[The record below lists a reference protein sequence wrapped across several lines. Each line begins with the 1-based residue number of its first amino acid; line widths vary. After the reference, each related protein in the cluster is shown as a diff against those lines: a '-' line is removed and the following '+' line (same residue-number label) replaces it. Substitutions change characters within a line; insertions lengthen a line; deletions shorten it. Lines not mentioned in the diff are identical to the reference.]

1 MTQVTNNSN
10 LPLSIAVWLA
20 HDDYD
25 HDSRDN
31 HISATSLLKPLKQLI
46 LSSRVPDTYR
56 EDIVGL
62 IPSAM
67 GSSIH
72 NGIENAWVGNY
83 DKNLEKLGYPKRVI
97 QRIRVNPTDEDLKAD
112 PDIIPI
118 YLEVRSE
125 REVDGMIISGKF
137 DFIGDGRIEDFKT
150 TSVYTFMKGTKDE
163 DYISQGSIYRW
174 LNPEKVTRD
183 DMAIQFIFT
192 DWQSSRTREPNYP
205 NMRTVEKKFILNSIA
220 STDAFIK
227 QRVATIKKYWD
238 KPESE
243 LPKCTDEDLWRKP
256 TVYKVYKDANAKR
269 AMSGGVFEQDKRG
282 AERFAREKDAIV
294 KTFPGEIV
302 ACRYC
307 KAFEICEQKQQY
319 LDSGELTLRG

>member
-1 MTQVTNNSN
+1 MQQVTNNSN

-25 HDSRDN
+25 HDSREN

-46 LSSRVPDTYR
+46 LSNRVDN
-56 EDIVGL
+56 EAKDDIVGL

-72 NGIENAWVGNY
+72 NGIEAAWVGSY
-83 DKNLEKLGYPKRVI
+83 AKNLEKLGYPKRVI
-97 QRIRVNPTDEDLKAD
+97 ERIRVNPSAEDLKAN

-125 REVDGMIISGKF
+125 KEIDGFIISGKF
-137 DFIGDGRIEDFKT
+137 DFIGDGRLEDFKT

-163 DYISQGSIYRW
+163 DYINQGSIYRW
-174 LNPEKVTRD
+174 LNPDKVTRD

-192 DWQSSRTREPNYP
+192 DWQGSRTREPNYP
-205 NMRTVEKKFILNSIA
+205 NMRTVEKKFMLNSYQA
-220 STDAFIK
+220 TEAFVRK
-227 QRVATIKKYWD
+227 QLATIKKYWD

-243 LPKCTDEDLWRKP
+243 IPECNDEDLWRKP
-256 TVYKVYKDANAKR
+256 TVYKVYKDEKAKR
-269 AMSGGVFEQDKRG
+269 AMSGGVFDEDKRG
-282 AERFAREKDAIV
+282 AERFAREKGAIV
-294 KTFPGEIV
+294 KTFPGEVV

-307 KAFEICEQKQQY
+307 KAFEICEQKQKY
-319 LDSGELTLRG
+319 LDSGELQLRG

>member
-1 MTQVTNNSN
+1 MQQVTNNSN

-25 HDSRDN
+25 HDSREN

-46 LSSRVPDTYR
+46 LSNRVDN
-56 EDIVGL
+56 EAKDDIVGL

-72 NGIENAWVGNY
+72 NGIEAAWVGSY
-83 DKNLEKLGYPKRVI
+83 AKNLEKLGYPKRVI
-97 QRIRVNPTDEDLKAD
+97 ERIRVNPSAEDLKAN

-125 REVDGMIISGKF
+125 KEIDGFIISGKF
-137 DFIGDGRIEDFKT
+137 DFIGDGRLEDFKT

-163 DYISQGSIYRW
+163 DYINQGSIYRW
-174 LNPEKVTRD
+174 LNPDKVTRD

-192 DWQSSRTREPNYP
+192 DWQGSRTREPNYP
-205 NMRTVEKKFILNSIA
+205 NMRTVEKKFMLNSYQA
-220 STDAFIK
+220 TEAFVRK
-227 QRVATIKKYWD
+227 QLATIKKYWD

-243 LPKCTDEDLWRKP
+243 IPECNDDDLWRKP
-256 TVYKVYKDANAKR
+256 TVYKVYKDEKAKR
-269 AMSGGVFEQDKRG
+269 AMSGGVFDEDKRG
-282 AERFAREKDAIV
+282 AERFAREKGAIV
-294 KTFPGEIV
+294 KTFPGEVV

-307 KAFEICEQKQQY
+307 KAFEICEQKQKY
-319 LDSGELTLRG
+319 LDSGELQLRG

>member
-1 MTQVTNNSN
+1 
-10 LPLSIAVWLA
+10 
-20 HDDYD
+20 
-25 HDSRDN
+25 
-31 HISATSLLKPLKQLI
+31 
-46 LSSRVPDTYR
+46 
-56 EDIVGL
+56 
-62 IPSAM
+62 M

-72 NGIENAWVGNY
+72 NGIEHAWVGNY
-83 DKNLEKLGYPKRVI
+83 AKNLEKLGYPKRVI
-97 QRIRVNPTDEDLKAD
+97 ERIRVNPTDEDLKAD

-174 LNPEKVTRD
+174 LNPDKVTRD

-220 STDAFIK
+220 STDTFIK

-243 LPKCTDEDLWRKP
+243 LPECTDEDLWRKP
-256 TVYKVYKDANAKR
+256 TVYKVYKNADAKR

>member
-1 MTQVTNNSN
+1 MQQVTNNSN

-25 HDSRDN
+25 HDSREN

-46 LSSRVPDTYR
+46 LSNRVDN
-56 EDIVGL
+56 EAKDDIVGL

-72 NGIENAWVGNY
+72 NGIEAAWVGSY
-83 DKNLEKLGYPKRVI
+83 AKNLEKLGYPKRVI
-97 QRIRVNPTDEDLKAD
+97 ERIRVNPSAEDLKAD

-125 REVDGMIISGKF
+125 KEIDGFIISGKF
-137 DFIGDGRIEDFKT
+137 DFIGDGRLEDFKT

-163 DYISQGSIYRW
+163 DYINQGSIYRW
-174 LNPEKVTRD
+174 LNPDKVTRD

-192 DWQSSRTREPNYP
+192 DWQGSRTREPNYP
-205 NMRTVEKKFILNSIA
+205 NMRTVEKKFMLNSYQA
-220 STDAFIK
+220 TEAFVRK
-227 QRVATIKKYWD
+227 QLATIKKYWD

-243 LPKCTDEDLWRKP
+243 IPECNDDDLWRKP
-256 TVYKVYKDANAKR
+256 TVYKVYKDEKAKR
-269 AMSGGVFEQDKRG
+269 AMSGGVFDEDKRG
-282 AERFAREKDAIV
+282 AERFAREKGAIV
-294 KTFPGEIV
+294 KTFPGEVV

-307 KAFEICEQKQQY
+307 KAFEICEQKQKY
-319 LDSGELTLRG
+319 LDSGELQLRG

>member
-1 MTQVTNNSN
+1 MQTVTNNSN

-25 HDSRDN
+25 HDSREN

-46 LSSRVPDTYR
+46 LSNRVDNEAK

-72 NGIENAWVGNY
+72 NGIESAWVGSY
-83 DKNLEKLGYPKRVI
+83 AKNLEKLGYPKRVI
-97 QRIRVNPTDEDLKAD
+97 QRIRVNPSDEDLKAN

-125 REVDGMIISGKF
+125 REVDGFIISGKF
-137 DFIGDGRIEDFKT
+137 DFIGDGRLEDFKT
-150 TSVYTFMKGTKDE
+150 TSVYTYMKGTKDE
-163 DYISQGSIYRW
+163 DYINQGSIYRW
-174 LNPEKVTRD
+174 LNPDKVTRD

-192 DWQSSRTREPNYP
+192 DWQGSRTREPNYP
-205 NMRTVEKKFILNSIA
+205 NMRTVEKKFMLNSIQ
-220 STDAFIK
+220 STDAFV
-227 QRVATIKKYWD
+227 RTRLATIKKYWD

-243 LPKCTDEDLWRKP
+243 IPECTDEDLWRKP
-256 TVYKVYKDANAKR
+256 TVYKVYKDENAKR
-269 AMSGGVFEQDKRG
+269 AMSGGVFEEDKRG
-282 AERFAREKDAIV
+282 AERLAREKGAIV
-294 KTFPGEIV
+294 KTFPGEVV

-307 KAFEICEQKQQY
+307 KAFDICEQKQKY
-319 LDSGELTLRG
+319 LDSGELQLRG

>member
-1 MTQVTNNSN
+1 MQQVTNNSN

-25 HDSRDN
+25 HDSREN

-46 LSSRVPDTYR
+46 LSNRVDN
-56 EDIVGL
+56 EAKDDIVGL

-72 NGIENAWVGNY
+72 NGIEAAWVGSY
-83 DKNLEKLGYPKRVI
+83 AKNLEKLGYPKRVI
-97 QRIRVNPTDEDLKAD
+97 ERIRVNPSSEDLKAD

-125 REVDGMIISGKF
+125 KEIDGFIISGKF
-137 DFIGDGRIEDFKT
+137 DFIGDGRLEDFKT

-163 DYISQGSIYRW
+163 DYINQGSIYRW
-174 LNPEKVTRD
+174 LNPDKVTRD

-192 DWQSSRTREPNYP
+192 DWQGSRTREPNYP
-205 NMRTVEKKFILNSIA
+205 NMRTVEKKFMLNSYQA
-220 STDAFIK
+220 TEAFVRK
-227 QRVATIKKYWD
+227 QLATIKKYWD

-243 LPKCTDEDLWRKP
+243 IPECNDDDLWRKP
-256 TVYKVYKDANAKR
+256 TVYKVYKDEKAKR
-269 AMSGGVFEQDKRG
+269 AMSGGVFDEDKRG
-282 AERFAREKDAIV
+282 AERFAREKGAIV
-294 KTFPGEIV
+294 KTFPGEVV

-307 KAFEICEQKQQY
+307 KAFEICEQKQKY
-319 LDSGELTLRG
+319 LDSGELQLRG